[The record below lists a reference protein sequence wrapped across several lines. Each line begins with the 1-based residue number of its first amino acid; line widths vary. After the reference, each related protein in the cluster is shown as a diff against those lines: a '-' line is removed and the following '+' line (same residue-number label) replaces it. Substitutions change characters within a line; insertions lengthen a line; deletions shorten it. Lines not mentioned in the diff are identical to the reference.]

1 MSTCDLAAKLLGRVS
16 VDICDLRSLA
26 ALLSEDSRDDRIS
39 VGRGLLDLFRFVDM
53 TVYKLCVGCVDYSAD
68 ARQTFFAKK

>member
-1 MSTCDLAAKLLGRVS
+1 M
-16 VDICDLRSLA
+16 DICDLRSLA

-53 TVYKLCVGCVDYSAD
+53 MVCNYCVGCVCYSAD
-68 ARQTFFAKK
+68 VKQTALTERVHLCPAVV